1 MRHRHLDQA
10 RYLGLTMIVYDG
22 YATGYSQDKVRQ
34 KAKLAAAAIS
44 SMAQAVNADCVIVH
58 GNSGVSCGFA
68 ALMYHNFNLVL
79 LRKDNDNSHGPP
91 LEGPNGHR
99 IERYLI
105 LDDFISS
112 GETVRRVRRKVTE
125 LALQRSAGM
134 DLPQCVGIVLYGSR
148 RMEEFVFE
156 DGHRVPVR
164 ANNG

>member
-22 YATGYSQDKVRQ
+22 YATGYSQDRVRQ
-34 KAKLAAAAIS
+34 KAKFAAAAIS

-79 LRKDNDNSHGPP
+79 LRKDNDNSHGSP
-91 LEGPNGHR
+91 LEGPSGHR

-125 LALQRSAGM
+125 LSLQRSAGM
-134 DLPQCVGIVLYGSR
+134 DLPQCVGIVLYGSW